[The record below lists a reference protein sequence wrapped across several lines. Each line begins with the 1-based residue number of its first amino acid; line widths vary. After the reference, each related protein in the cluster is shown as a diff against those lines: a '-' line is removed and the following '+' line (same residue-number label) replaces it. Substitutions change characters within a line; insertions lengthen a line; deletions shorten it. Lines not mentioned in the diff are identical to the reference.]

1 MAKYASV
8 LFKSLFATLAVM
20 DTVAVE
26 QGTVIMMVHKMAAPV
41 VQMVETMAALQGG
54 KVQDLMWEL

>member
-1 MAKYASV
+1 M

-26 QGTVIMMVHKMAAPV
+26 QGTVMVMVHKMAAPV

>member
-1 MAKYASV
+1 M
-8 LFKSLFATLAVM
+8 AVM

>member
-1 MAKYASV
+1 MSTSPLQLSHSAM
-8 LFKSLFATLAVM
+8 AVM

-26 QGTVIMMVHKMAAPV
+26 QETEIMVVHKMAAPV